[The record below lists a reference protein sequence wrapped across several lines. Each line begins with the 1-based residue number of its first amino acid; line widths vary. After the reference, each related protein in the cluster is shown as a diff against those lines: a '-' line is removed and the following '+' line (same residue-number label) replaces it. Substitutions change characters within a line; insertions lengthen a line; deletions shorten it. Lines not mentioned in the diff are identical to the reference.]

1 LLTVSIREHEG
12 LSLADASLQA
22 VRRLEHWLKAT
33 IDVHRSI
40 GVETVLSTPKYR
52 RLVTHAKARGFLIRL
67 IYVVLDSPERN
78 IERVRLRVLR
88 GGHDV
93 PEAKIID
100 RYWRSL
106 GQLPW
111 FLHEADE
118 ARIYDNS
125 GSEPILVAEKSGDTI
140 RQHRTTIAAVEAA
153 VAAAARL

>member
-12 LSLADASLQA
+12 LSLADANLQA
-22 VRRLEHWLKAT
+22 VRRLEHWLEAT

-100 RYWRSL
+100 CYWRSL

-118 ARIYDNS
+118 ARIYDKP

-140 RQHRTTIAAVEAA
+140 RQHRTTVAAVEAA